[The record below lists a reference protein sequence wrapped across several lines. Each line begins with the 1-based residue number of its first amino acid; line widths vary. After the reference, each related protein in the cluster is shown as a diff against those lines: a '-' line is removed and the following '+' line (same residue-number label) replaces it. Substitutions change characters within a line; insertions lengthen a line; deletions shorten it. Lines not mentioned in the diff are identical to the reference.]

1 MKGKICSITPVL
13 VLLSLLVPMS
23 FGKGTAKDT
32 FKQQERYTVSLELEF
47 APKNQRSLQR
57 VVSYLLDSGTN
68 GYATGFLVG
77 DGLVMTAYHVVSGE
91 LSESKKV
98 ILGFSRHD
106 ELAVK
111 VSVNGRQA
119 TVIRVDK
126 DADLALLAIEGPRR
140 ETKAPLFQ
148 TAPADNEK
156 LFLIARP
163 HRNRIVSHGVFHGSY
178 AYRGLQYLSVKIES
192 RDGFS
197 GSPVYNQKAEV
208 VGIFSG
214 YDYSRQVA
222 LISPGERARK
232 LLEDHRADPRPLK

>member
-1 MKGKICSITPVL
+1 MRSRFWSITL
-13 VLLSLLVPMS
+13 MIVLLSVLGPRSL
-23 FGKGTAKDT
+23 GKGAAEDT

-77 DGLVMTAYHVVSGE
+77 DGLVMTAYHVVSGD

-98 ILGFSRHD
+98 MLGFSRHD

-119 TVIRVDK
+119 TVIGVDK

-140 ETKAPLFQ
+140 GTRFSSFQ
-148 TAPADNEK
+148 TTPVDNEK

-222 LISPGERARK
+222 LISPGERAQK
-232 LLEDHRADPRPLK
+232 LLEDHLADPRPVK

>member
-1 MKGKICSITPVL
+1 MKGKIWAVTLVV
-13 VLLSLLVPMS
+13 VLLSVSVPRS
-23 FGKGTAKDT
+23 LGKETAEET

-47 APKNQRSLQR
+47 TRKNQKALQR
-57 VVSYLLDSGTN
+57 AVSLLLDSGTN
-68 GYATGFLVG
+68 GYATGFVVG
-77 DGLVMTAYHVVSGE
+77 DGLVMTAHHVVSGE

-98 ILGFSRHD
+98 ILGFARHE
-106 ELAVK
+106 ELEVK
-111 VSVNGRQA
+111 ISVNGRQA

-126 DADLALLAIEGPRR
+126 DADLALLAIEGPRKQTR
-140 ETKAPLFQ
+140 VPSFQ

-163 HRNRIVSHGVFHGSY
+163 HRGRIVSHGVFHGSY

-214 YDYSRQVA
+214 YDWSKQVA
-222 LISPGERARK
+222 LISPGERAQK
-232 LLEDHRADPRPLK
+232 LLEDHIANPRPTK